1 MSSISSP
8 VRIWKI
14 YTSLESWM
22 YFMSGLFSTKTLLS
36 YNKYIYLDILRYSDV
51 TLYSDVMNEL
61 ILPHLTCC
69 SIIYCVKF

>member
-1 MSSISSP
+1 
-8 VRIWKI
+8 
-14 YTSLESWM
+14 M

-61 ILPHLTCC
+61 ILLHSTCC